1 MPCWMYWQVHT
12 FTIHKTTWSVCP
24 CFCLI
29 AFPCTWLFGPYT
41 PQQTVSAGFAYRH
54 IGHNALNNSLMIR
67 LGSQIF
73 CLPIPVRKA
82 GIMFMYSK
90 FPQPSIIHCTH
101 VHVPV
106 WYPKTWIQTRGMKI
120 YLWTFEG
127 GTRQYNFLTRRANK
141 DSEQR
146 RTNWRVLI
154 VLFW

>member
-1 MPCWMYWQVHT
+1 MLNVLTSTYIYNTQDNMECLSLFLSY
-12 FTIHKTTWSVCP
+12 
-24 CFCLI
+24 CFSMHM
-29 AFPCTWLFGPYT
+29 AFWPLYT

-54 IGHNALNNSLMIR
+54 IDHNALNNSLMIR

-82 GIMFMYSK
+82 GIMFIYSK

-101 VHVPV
+101 AHVPV

-141 DSEQR
+141 DSEPR